1 MFRGENQ
8 TRVGMGW
15 GWGRLNEEAG
25 FCLSGAGEEVQ
36 TGGGSGAQV

>member
-15 GWGRLNEEAG
+15 GWGRLNEEAR